1 HSASIAAGSARSRA
15 LTVTARPVG
24 PSSAASA
31 SRPARSLSTRTRSE
45 PASARRRLVARP
57 MPEAAPVTST
67 VCPARLSRSASA
79 SPRPARPFGRF
90 DPAVVILAS
99 PRAGPADRDFMI
111 HSVSQRTRRPPPAVR
126 AGDVLPWERR
136 CRAGSLLEEVA
147 MRLAGK
153 VAVVTGAGSG
163 MGRSIAL
170 LFAREGATVVAGDID
185 AARIE
190 KVTAEATAAGG
201 KIVGVVGDISKREDA
216 EALVQRAIDE
226 FGKLDIL
233 VNNAGVMDMME
244 GVANFK
250 DETYERVFGVNV
262 YGPFVTSRA
271 AVRHMK
277 ERGGGAI
284 VNVASVAAVS
294 GASAGAVYTASKHAL
309 LGLSRNTAYAYAP
322 FGIRCNT
329 LIVGGVETNIMA
341 GADPAELDHEA
352 LAQDGKWHAVNVR
365 TLQPDEV
372 ANLVLF
378 LVSDEASGV
387 NGAEVAVDAG
397 WTAAG

>member
-1 HSASIAAGSARSRA
+1 
-15 LTVTARPVG
+15 
-24 PSSAASA
+24 
-31 SRPARSLSTRTRSE
+31 
-45 PASARRRLVARP
+45 
-57 MPEAAPVTST
+57 
-67 VCPARLSRSASA
+67 
-79 SPRPARPFGRF
+79 
-90 DPAVVILAS
+90 
-99 PRAGPADRDFMI
+99 
-111 HSVSQRTRRPPPAVR
+111 
-126 AGDVLPWERR
+126 
-136 CRAGSLLEEVA
+136 

-163 MGRSIAL
+163 MGRATAL
-170 LFAREGATVVAGDID
+170 LFAREGAIVVGSDID
-185 AARIE
+185 PARIE
-190 KVTAEATAAGG
+190 AVTAEATAAGG
-201 KIVGVVGDISKREDA
+201 KMIGVVGDISKREDA

-284 VNVASVAAVS
+284 VNVASVAAVT

-329 LIVGGVETNIMA
+329 LIVGGVDTNIMA
-341 GADPAELDHEA
+341 GADPARFDHEA
-352 LAQDGKWHAVNVR
+352 LAQYGKWHAANPR
-365 TLQPDEV
+365 TLKPEEV
-372 ANLVLF
+372 ANLILF
-378 LVSDEASGV
+378 LASDEASGV

>member
-1 HSASIAAGSARSRA
+1 
-15 LTVTARPVG
+15 
-24 PSSAASA
+24 
-31 SRPARSLSTRTRSE
+31 
-45 PASARRRLVARP
+45 
-57 MPEAAPVTST
+57 
-67 VCPARLSRSASA
+67 
-79 SPRPARPFGRF
+79 
-90 DPAVVILAS
+90 
-99 PRAGPADRDFMI
+99 
-111 HSVSQRTRRPPPAVR
+111 
-126 AGDVLPWERR
+126 
-136 CRAGSLLEEVA
+136 

-341 GADPAELDHEA
+341 GADPAEFDHEA
-352 LAQDGKWHAVNVR
+352 LAQYGKWHAVNVR